1 MFIKKSI
8 LALLFCSLFLFI
20 GCQHNADL
28 KNTVGQQQQQI
39 NEMQAKLDTL
49 GKKFNQMQDD
59 MKKMKK
65 KFKKMQKDVKKVQP
79 NYIEGAMQEG

>member
-1 MFIKKSI
+1 MLTKKGI
-8 LALLFCSLFLFI
+8 LFVLFCSIIFFT

-28 KNTVGQQQQQI
+28 KNTVGQQQQVI

-49 GKKFNQMQDD
+49 GKQFNQIQND
-59 MKKMKK
+59 MN
-65 KFKKMQKDVKKVQP
+65 KMQKQFKKIQKDVRKLQP